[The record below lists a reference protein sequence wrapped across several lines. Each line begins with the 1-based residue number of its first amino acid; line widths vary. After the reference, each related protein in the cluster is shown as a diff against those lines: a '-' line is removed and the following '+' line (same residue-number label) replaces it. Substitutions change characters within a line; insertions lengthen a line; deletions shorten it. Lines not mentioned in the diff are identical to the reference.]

1 MKLGKAIFVTV
12 LIAAML
18 AAVNACLY
26 VLFMPGF
33 ATLTGVVAAYGFLR
47 GAVDFCN
54 WLQKTD
60 DHPSAAA
67 AAAAA
72 AVAEESDGADT
83 RFDPARAAA
92 LMHVLDSEI

>member
-67 AAAAA
+67 
-72 AVAEESDGADT
+72 VAEESDGADT

-92 LMHVLDSEI
+92 LMHVLDGEI